1 MTTDP
6 DERPA
11 PFIDPGTPEA
21 DIAAFVATI
30 RTALGHLASENNG
43 PAGGYLWRWAH
54 RGLWTITAGAVLDP
68 DPVVAGPAG
77 EWRLARTDRGGAVFA
92 LTILAGADALPE
104 GVELPRGG
112 LYAGAGVAT
121 PAITVPPGAVPY
133 PVQLALGGPRDGDL
147 QPVVA
152 PGGSLATVNL
162 RTGGNF
168 VCALAAGRMAV
179 VIVAACLGLPEG
191 YPVPADLYAPPLA
204 ETGARRPPA
213 PRPAYPADRPAARVP
228 GANTGARPG
237 PSWRGDTGGRT
248 ATFAGDGQHDYPRAG
263 MGPGAAYA
271 PQIADAEPRGGYLV
285 EPAPQETGPQTTQMD
300 VPPRDFGVPY
310 VAGVDDTGHQ
320 PGPFPEYTGGRDDCG
335 PAPVESS
342 PPPAYEPPAAY
353 EPPPAYDGGGYGGD
367 SSPAGG
373 CD

>member
-6 DERPA
+6 ERPA

-21 DIAAFVATI
+21 DMTAFVTTVRAALGAIAA
-30 RTALGHLASENNG
+30 EDNG

-54 RGLWTITAGAVLDP
+54 RGLWTLTAGAVLDP

-77 EWRLARTDRGGAVFA
+77 EWRLARADRTGALFA

-104 GVELPRGG
+104 GVAVPHLGGG

-121 PAITVPPGAVPY
+121 PAVTVPPGSVPY
-133 PVQLALGGPRDGDL
+133 PVQLDLGGPRDGDL
-147 QPVVA
+147 QAVVA
-152 PGGSLATVNL
+152 PGGSMAVVNL

-179 VIVAACLGLPEG
+179 VIVTACPQLPAG
-191 YPVPADLYAPPLA
+191 YPVPADLYAPPLGA
-204 ETGARRPPA
+204 TGARRPPA
-213 PRPAYPADRPAARVP
+213 PRPAYPVDRPSTRVP

-237 PSWRGDTGGRT
+237 PAWRDDPRV
-248 ATFAGDGQHDYPRAG
+248 QPRAG

-271 PQIADAEPRGGYLV
+271 PEPVSV
-285 EPAPQETGPQTTQMD
+285 EPSYGLPPTFGDLAGPQTTQMD
-300 VPPRDFGVPY
+300 LPTRHEGVPY
-310 VAGVDDTGHQ
+310 IAGVDDTGRT
-320 PGPFPEYTGGRDDCG
+320 PGPFPEYTGGRDECG
-335 PAPVESS
+335 TTYGQPAD
-342 PPPAYEPPAAY
+342 PPAAY
-353 EPPPAYDGGGYGGD
+353 DPPPAYDPPAYDAGAGSD
-367 SSPAGG
+367 PSPAPG